1 MDIVFIF
8 LAYVLSILWRPV
20 NWIVKISSSQN
31 VLYKDINGI
40 SLKPIINP
48 SKILVKQLIFPIK
61 FWEWYEA
68 KGLIIFKKNA
78 NSLITKYTQLV
89 VFLVGI

>member
-48 SKILVKQLIFPIK
+48 SKILVKQLIFGIK
-61 FWEWYEA
+61 FYD
-68 KGLIIFKKNA
+68 II
-78 NSLITKYTQLV
+78 SYL
-89 VFLVGI
+89 